1 MWLSEFDVPFDPLLI
16 ASEPVE
22 PRHNARLLVLRR
34 GEAGGRTDHRADL
47 THHRVRDLSAL
58 LKAGDLLV
66 VNDTKVL
73 PARLH
78 GRKVETGGRVELL
91 CLRPIGSSRWEVLL
105 KGRVKP
111 GQVLELTG
119 GTRAVVVERHD
130 ERAVIEVASQ
140 TPLAAIMETSGE
152 IPLPPYIKRPPCPDD
167 RRWYQTMFARAEGAI
182 AAPTAGLHFTK
193 TLMEGLGAVGV
204 GWATV
209 TLHVGLGTF
218 KSVTAERI
226 EDHSMEAEVSVVP
239 EQTVE
244 AVLETKNRGGRVVAV
259 GTTVVRALESA
270 VNGAGALTP
279 ASGSTNLFIM
289 PGHQFRAVDAL
300 LTNFHLPRTTLL
312 MLVAAFCGLDDLRCA
327 YRVAVKERYR
337 FYSYGDAMLIL

>member
-1 MWLSEFDVPFDPLLI
+1 MWLSEFEVPFDPLLI
-16 ASEPVE
+16 ASQPVE

-34 GEAGGRTDHRADL
+34 GRPGGGSDRRADL
-47 THHRVRDLSAL
+47 AHHQVRDLPTL
-58 LKAGDLLV
+58 LQAGDLLV

-78 GRKVETGGRVELL
+78 GRKVETGGRVDLL
-91 CLRPIGSSRWEVLL
+91 CVRPIGPFRWDVLL

-140 TPLAAIMETSGE
+140 TPLAAIMEASGE

-167 RRWYQTMFARAEGAI
+167 RHWYQTVFAREEGAI

-193 TLMEGLGAVGV
+193 ELMEWLGAADI

-218 KSVTAERI
+218 KPVTVERI
-226 EDHSMEAEVSVVP
+226 EDHDMEAEACLVS
-239 EQTVE
+239 ERTVQ
-244 AVLETKNRGGRVVAV
+244 AVRDTKNRGGRVVAV

-270 VNGAGALTP
+270 VNGEGALAP
-279 ASGSTNLFIM
+279 ASGSTNLFIT
-289 PGHQFRAVDAL
+289 PGYRFRAVDAL

-312 MLVAAFCGLDDLRCA
+312 MLVAAFCGIDDLRCA
-327 YRVAVKERYR
+327 YRAAVEERYR

>member
-1 MWLSEFDVPFDPLLI
+1 MLLSEFDVPFDPLLI
-16 ASEPVE
+16 ASQPVE

-34 GEAGGRTDHRADL
+34 GRAGGGSGHRTDLA
-47 THHRVRDLSAL
+47 HHRVLDLPIL
-58 LKAGDLLV
+58 LQAGDLVV

-91 CLRPIGSSRWEVLL
+91 CVRPLSSSRWEVLL
-105 KGRVKP
+105 KGRVKS

-119 GTRAVVVERHD
+119 GARVVIVERHE

-140 TPLAAIMETSGE
+140 EALAHVMETSGE
-152 IPLPPYIKRPPCPDD
+152 VPLPPYIKRLPCPDD
-167 RRWYQTMFARAEGAI
+167 RRWYQTVFAQEEGAI

-193 TLMEGLGAVGV
+193 ELMEQLGEAGI

-218 KSVTAERI
+218 KPVTAERI
-226 EDHSMEAEVSVVP
+226 EDHHMETETCLVP
-239 EQTVE
+239 ERTVQ
-244 AVLETKNRGGRVVAV
+244 AVHDTKKRGGRVVAV

-270 VNGAGALTP
+270 VNGEATLAPDAGR
-279 ASGSTNLFIM
+279 TNLFIT
-289 PGHQFRAVDAL
+289 PGYRFRVVDAL

-312 MLVAAFCGLDDLRCA
+312 MLVAAFCGLHDLRQA
-327 YRVAVKERYR
+327 YRIAVEERYR